1 MHASNFQLQDYLQRI
16 EFPHTVRADLAS
28 LRAVMR
34 HQLFSIP
41 FENTEVQAGKVP
53 SLVPEDIVHKLVV
66 ERRGGYCYEVNGLF
80 AMVLQALG
88 VPYYFVAARPMF
100 YPVRRPRTHMAVVAT
115 LNDEPWLFD
124 LGFGSHRIRV
134 PMSLQRLGES
144 VAQDGDAIMLS
155 RTEDGEFLLRARVD
169 DQWHNQNSFAATP
182 VEWVDF
188 GPMNWLNATHP
199 DAVFVQK
206 LLVIRHH
213 EAGRTVLLGNMLKS
227 VEQGHTTQRT
237 VANHEVAT
245 LLREAFGLEGMPR
258 ATGH

>member
-1 MHASNFQLQDYLQRI
+1 MQANNFHLQDYLRRI
-16 EFPHTVRADLAS
+16 DFPHTVRADLTS
-28 LRAVMR
+28 LGAVMR

-53 SLVPEDIVHKLVV
+53 SLVPEDIVQKLVV
-66 ERRGGYCYEVNGLF
+66 QRRGGYCYEVNGLF
-80 AMVLQALG
+80 AMALQALG
-88 VPYYFVAARPMF
+88 VPYYLVAARPMF

-124 LGFGSHRIRV
+124 LGFGSHGIRA
-134 PMSLQRLGES
+134 PMSLQRLDETI
-144 VAQDGDAIMLS
+144 VQDDDAFMLS
-155 RTEDGEFLLRARVD
+155 YTGDGEFLLRARVD
-169 DQWHNQNSFAATP
+169 DQWNNQYSFAPTP
-182 VEWVDF
+182 VEWIDF

-213 EAGRTVLLGNMLKS
+213 QAGRTVLLGNVLKS
-227 VEQGHTTQRT
+227 VEQGATTQRT

-245 LLREAFGLEGMPR
+245 LLRETFGLEGVPS
-258 ATGH
+258 AAGH

>member
-16 EFPHTVRADLAS
+16 EFPHSVRADLAS

-53 SLVPEDIVHKLVV
+53 SLVPDDIVQKLVV
-66 ERRGGYCYEVNGLF
+66 QRRGGYCYEVNGLF
-80 AMVLQALG
+80 AMVLHALG

-115 LNDEPWLFD
+115 LDSEPWLFD
-124 LGFGSHRIRV
+124 LGFGSHGIRA
-134 PMSLQRLGES
+134 PMSLQRLDEP
-144 VAQDGDAIMLS
+144 VDQDDDAFMLS
-155 RTEDGEFLLRARVD
+155 RTEESEFLLRAKVD
-169 DQWHNQNSFAATP
+169 DHWHNQYSFSATP

-188 GPMNWLNATHP
+188 SPMNWLNATHP

-213 EAGRTVLLGNMLKS
+213 EAGRTVLLGNVLKN
-227 VEQGHTTQRT
+227 VVHGATTQRT
-237 VANHEVAT
+237 VGNHEVAT
-245 LLREAFGLEGMPR
+245 LLRDTFGLEGLHT
-258 ATGH
+258 ASGH

>member
-100 YPVRRPRTHMAVVAT
+100 YRVRRPRTHMAVVAT

-124 LGFGSHRIRV
+124 LGFGSHRIRA

-144 VAQDGDAIMLS
+144 VAQDGDAFMLS